1 MITYS
6 LYLVPTRPSEMA
18 IIIKSLKCSTNITQ
32 NISNII
38 YKRDAQVLG
47 PFILILFNKLT
58 EKHTFPD
65 DLKRAK
71 MCTKVMIKQTLT
83 IRNLY
88 LIYEPGHRGTDPW
101 NPFQVY
107 QYVLTKTLQKEVDKQ
122 LYPHLT
128 NVLTPAY
135 FRIKLKEE
143 KIRSANTMCE
153 SL

>member
-18 IIIKSLKCSTNITQ
+18 IIIKSLKCSANITQ

-38 YKRDAQVLG
+38 YKRDAQVLA

-71 MCTKVMIKQTLT
+71 ITPVHKGDDQTN
-83 IRNLY
+83 INNKKPVSNL
-88 LIYEPGHRGTDPW
+88 
-101 NPFQVY
+101 
-107 QYVLTKTLQKEVDKQ
+107 
-122 LYPHLT
+122 
-128 NVLTPAY
+128 
-135 FRIKLKEE
+135 
-143 KIRSANTMCE
+143 
-153 SL
+153 